1 MNNKIFTAFAFFALA
16 SVTMI
21 AQQRDSTATQQLD
34 EVVISDTKM
43 GQNKEKSGKIIIKI
57 SQSELK
63 QKEGQSLATILSAVA
78 GVEINGNQSAA
89 GKNLGNYIRGGRN
102 RQVLILI
109 DGVAVSDA
117 SGINSEFDLRLL
129 PVEQIES
136 IEIMKGAASTLYGSG
151 AATGVINILLKK
163 AIANS
168 FAINTYFNTA
178 TNNTATDNK
187 IKPESLNQG
196 FSFSKNAAKISF
208 LTAVNNSQTNG
219 MSETSGIDFEND
231 DYSRFNLMQKIGFK
245 INSRFMVD
253 IFGNYDQINND
264 FDNSYSGTFSSDT
277 NKNKSQIKQFRFGF
291 SPKYKYKNGEFVCNS
306 SAFFINRNI
315 TISDDLFAYQSKS
328 ANIDAVNKYQFS
340 KKWYVILG
348 TQYQFSE
355 MNFESVYGNIEKNAA
370 RFITVD
376 PNISFVF
383 NANSGFNLNVG
394 GRFNTHSLYGNKLVY
409 NLNPSYN
416 FGNLKLVSSFSTA
429 YITPSLYQLYDPYS
443 GNVNLKPEDN
453 STLEIGFE
461 TRLFQ
466 KKIQLSM
473 VYFQRQ
479 EENAIDVDANYV
491 YTNID
496 GKNSANGVETTVE
509 IAVLKNLDLKF
520 NYTFNDLDLAL
531 KRLNPKHKI
540 NSQFN
545 FKFSEAISLNCN
557 YQYLSDR
564 NDIFGYPNQNTVL
577 NSYQLFDTTF
587 RVACIKNKLTFF
599 STISNIFNENFV
611 ENIGY
616 STRGRNFKIGF
627 NISI

>member
-1 MNNKIFTAFAFFALA
+1 MINKFFTAFAFFALA

-78 GVEINGNQSAA
+78 GLEINGNQSAA

-136 IEIMKGAASTLYGSG
+136 IEIMKSAASTLYGSG

-277 NKNKSQIKQFRFGF
+277 DKNKSQIKQFRFGF

-466 KKIQLSM
+466 KKLQLSM

>member
-520 NYTFNDLDLAL
+520 NYTFNELDLAL

>member
-63 QKEGQSLATILSAVA
+63 QKEGQSLASILSAVA